1 MRLEG
6 RILRDGRWWVAEI
19 PMLDA
24 MTQGR
29 TRKDLLA
36 MVADLV
42 RTLADDAEL
51 NVSVL
56 WDRTGRMEIESSEP
70 EKLVALL
77 LRRRR
82 QKAGLTLEEVAARLG
97 QTSRNAYARYEQG
110 RSVPS
115 VTRLGEL
122 LGAVNAESDFV
133 IRESRVPYRSDRS
146 RR

>member
-6 RILRDGRWWVAEI
+6 RFFKDGRWWLAEI

-29 TRKDLLA
+29 TRREVID

-42 RTLADDAEL
+42 RSLSGSDDLE
-51 NVSVL
+51 VTVH
-56 WDRTGRMEIESSEP
+56 WDRSGRLEIESSEP
-70 EKLVALL
+70 GRLVALL

-82 QKAGLTLEEVAARLG
+82 QMAGLTLEEVATRLG
-97 QTSRNAYARYEQG
+97 QTSPNAYARYEQG
-110 RSVPS
+110 RSVPT

-122 LGAVNAESDFV
+122 LGAVNARSDFV
-133 IRESRVPYRSDRS
+133 IRESRAPYRSS
-146 RR
+146 PS